1 MTVPTVAT
9 FSAAALV
16 AAHTALRDLIDA
28 GSGPGLIRL
37 RTSAGVLLAEVV
49 LTDPCGTVNGTT
61 GRLTLTPV
69 AEVSALLSGTAAYA
83 QITDSAGVVH
93 LAMPV
98 LAGTT
103 AAQGFV
109 VINSLAL
116 VQDAPVVLLS
126 ATVG

>member
-61 GRLTLTPV
+61 GRLTLTLPANV
-69 AEVSALLSGTAAYA
+69 LALATGTVAYA

-93 LAMPV
+93 LALPAV
-98 LAGTT
+98 AGTAAVPGALVLNSPTLLAGSPVD
-103 AAQGFV
+103 AV
-109 VINSLAL
+109 AL
-116 VQDAPVVLLS
+116 
-126 ATVG
+126 TIG